1 MIISF
6 RHKGL
11 RIFHE
16 TGNTRGIQVAHTGRL
31 KRQLQFLERA
41 IVAQEM
47 SLPGWQLHCLK
58 GELTGFWSVSVS
70 GNWRLIFRFVGSDVE
85 LVDYLDYH

>member
-11 RIFHE
+11 RILHE
-16 TGNTRGIQVAHTGRL
+16 TGNTRGVQAAHIQRL
-31 KRQLQFLERA
+31 KRQLQFLDRA
-41 IVAQEM
+41 MTAQDV
-47 SLPGWQLHCLK
+47 SLPGWHLHSLK
-58 GELTGFWSVSVS
+58 GDLSGFWSISVS
-70 GNWRLIFRFVGSDVE
+70 GNWRLTFRFTGSDVE

>member
-11 RIFHE
+11 RVLHE
-16 TGNTRGIQVAHTGRL
+16 TGNTRGIQATHANRL
-31 KRQLQFLERA
+31 KRQLQFLDRA
-41 IVAQEM
+41 MTAQDL
-47 SLPGWQLHCLK
+47 SLPGWQLHPLK
-58 GELTGFWSVSVS
+58 GELSGFWSVSVS